1 MIKGVT
7 RVNVSALGKDTL
19 SRHVITLDRGTVARH
34 GTRPRH
40 HV

>member
-7 RVNVSALGKDTL
+7 RVTVSVLGEDTL
-19 SRHVITLDRGTVARH
+19 SRHVITLDQGTVARH

-40 HV
+40 HL